1 MRDEDTIHSVVI
13 LKTNEHTFVIKL
25 ILFNVPLRGGYKN
38 LQARYAKRN
47 SNHRLWMCLGAKVS
61 LLSYLYVAVLLHDI

>member
-1 MRDEDTIHSVVI
+1 MRDEDTICVII

-38 LQARYAKRN
+38 LQARFMPKETVTTNCGCA
-47 SNHRLWMCLGAKVS
+47 
-61 LLSYLYVAVLLHDI
+61 